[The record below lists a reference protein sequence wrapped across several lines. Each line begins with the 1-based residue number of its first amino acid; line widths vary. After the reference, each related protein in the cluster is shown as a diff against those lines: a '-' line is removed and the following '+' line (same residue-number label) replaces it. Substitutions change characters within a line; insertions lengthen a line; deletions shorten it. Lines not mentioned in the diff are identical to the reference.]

1 MDPNSTSPLQIF
13 LSTDLNSKIN
23 SFSRLG
29 DRISRSLGAPLVNV
43 EIHQDQLFENIS
55 IACEFFSKYCG
66 YTEECIIFNSS
77 LYQKDIGIRL
87 DQLFSVTPYFNKTV
101 QPISAVYVA
110 VSAIPASEFSSSQTF
125 SAIYPNG
132 IFQNQLLS
140 QGDYLSATSFDSSLT
155 ACFNSSSSTIN
166 NPQRVNSFDYDIM
179 DYRKV
184 IAVTDF
190 EEGSS
195 TGVNTLFTIEQTLA
209 QQTYFSY
216 AAGNY
221 GFDLISWYI
230 LKDWLKTREKLLAQ
244 RRYFT
249 FDPRTQ
255 YLVMFPQPS
264 DTQFWGVLP
273 CYVERPLKDIIKEQ
287 WVYQYSLALSKINVG
302 RVRGK
307 YQGTTLFGGG
317 QLNIDLLSEGLA
329 EKDKLEQKLL
339 TGASSAFGDSDPPI
353 FMMG

>member
-1 MDPNSTSPLQIF
+1 MDCNLTSPLQIF

-55 IACEFFSKYCG
+55 IACEFFTKYAG
-66 YTEECIIFNSS
+66 YTEECIIFNSA
-77 LYQKDIGIRL
+77 LYQKDVGIRL

-101 QPISAVYVA
+101 QPISAVYIA
-110 VSAIPASEFSSSQTF
+110 MSAIPASEFSSSQTF

-140 QGDYLSATSFDSSLT
+140 QWDYLSAISFDSSLT
-155 ACFNSSSSTIN
+155 ACFSSSNSTIN
-166 NPQRVNSFDYDIM
+166 EQRVNSFDYDIM

-230 LKDWLKTREKLLAQ
+230 LKDWLKNREKLLAQ

-255 YLVMFPQPS
+255 YLVMYPQPS
-264 DTQFWGVLP
+264 TTQFWGVLP

-287 WVYQYSLALSKINVG
+287 WVYQYSLALSKIVCG

-307 YQGTTLFGGG
+307 YQNTTLFGGG
-317 QLNIDLLSEGLA
+317 TLNIDLLSEGLA
-329 EKDKLEQKLL
+329 EKEKLEQKLL
-339 TGASSAFGDSDPPI
+339 TGASSAFGDADPPI
-353 FMMG
+353 FMVG

>member
-1 MDPNSTSPLQIF
+1 
-13 LSTDLNSKIN
+13 
-23 SFSRLG
+23 
-29 DRISRSLGAPLVNV
+29 
-43 EIHQDQLFENIS
+43 
-55 IACEFFSKYCG
+55 
-66 YTEECIIFNSS
+66 
-77 LYQKDIGIRL
+77 
-87 DQLFSVTPYFNKTV
+87 
-101 QPISAVYVA
+101 
-110 VSAIPASEFSSSQTF
+110 
-125 SAIYPNG
+125 
-132 IFQNQLLS
+132 
-140 QGDYLSATSFDSSLT
+140 
-155 ACFNSSSSTIN
+155 
-166 NPQRVNSFDYDIM
+166 M

-230 LKDWLKTREKLLAQ
+230 LKDWLKNREKLLAQ

-255 YLVMFPQPS
+255 YLVMYPQPS
-264 DTQFWGVLP
+264 TTQFWGVLP

-287 WVYQYSLALSKINVG
+287 WVYQYALSLSKINVG

-307 YQGTTLFGGG
+307 YQGTVLFGGG
-317 QLNIDLLSEGLA
+317 TLNVDLLSEGLA
-329 EKDKLEQKLL
+329 EKEKLEQKLL
-339 TGASSAFGDSDPPI
+339 TGASAGFGDSDPI
-353 FMMG
+353 TMMIGNWWVGLLIPFATLALTLGSALT